1 VESVILARHGESVFS
16 ERLLVNGDI
25 AVAGPLTAKGEEE
38 ARALARAIADDPID
52 LCVTTE
58 FERTRRTAE
67 IALAGRDVPRLVVP
81 ELNDPRYGRYE
92 GGPLEA
98 YRSWADGATSGDD
111 VPGGGESRRHIVE
124 RYARGFRIVVGRAE
138 RFALVVAHSL
148 PIAYIL
154 GALDGASPARRVPLV
169 EHATPYR
176 LTPDDLERA
185 VSALEGWCAAPTW

>member
-67 IALAGRDVPRLVVP
+67 IALAGRNVPRLVMKKRRQP
-81 ELNDPRYGRYE
+81 HCAQYFYM
-92 GGPLEA
+92 
-98 YRSWADGATSGDD
+98 RSCWQ
-111 VPGGGESRRHIVE
+111 R
-124 RYARGFRIVVGRAE
+124 
-138 RFALVVAHSL
+138 
-148 PIAYIL
+148 
-154 GALDGASPARRVPLV
+154 
-169 EHATPYR
+169 
-176 LTPDDLERA
+176 
-185 VSALEGWCAAPTW
+185 